1 MRGEHRGIIMKRIY
15 VTLDTEMD
23 NDSHWGKHF
32 PPKYTSITE
41 GIPQLLRPIWDKY
54 NVHPIYFVSP
64 EVLYYPPCVAIL
76 QEEIK
81 KGAVIGAH
89 LHPEYIQPER
99 IWGKEIENHTAKYP
113 CLDYPTALEKEKL
126 KNLTALIKEKLGVQ
140 PIWYR
145 AARFGADADTIEIL
159 RELGYKYD
167 SSVTPGINWVP
178 KGGPDHSKAPLTSY
192 PVAKNSLYEKAHTKE
207 TYSKI
212 IEKPVTIL
220 GKRWGIIG
228 RLLPDHWLFYR
239 WLRPT
244 HMTYWELRNIVRE
257 MFKLRVKE
265 GVMMFHSMEIMVDK
279 TPYVRTKWMQKYY
292 LWRLEKILQY
302 AEKKGYQF

>member
-1 MRGEHRGIIMKRIY
+1 MMKRIY

-23 NDSHWGKHF
+23 NDPHWGKHF

-76 QEEIK
+76 REEVQ
-81 KGAVIGAH
+81 KGAIIGAH

-99 IWGKEIENHTAKYP
+99 IWGKEIESHTAKYP
-113 CLDYPTALEKEKL
+113 CFDYSMELEKEKL
-126 KNLTALIKEKLGVQ
+126 RNLTALIKEKLGVQ

-145 AARFGADADTIEIL
+145 AAQFGADTDTIEIL

-167 SSVTPGINWVP
+167 SSVTSGINWAR
-178 KGGPDHSKAPLTSY
+178 KGGPDHSKAPHTSY
-192 PVAKNSLYEKAHTKE
+192 PIAKNSIYEKAHTRE
-207 TYSKI
+207 NYSKI

-257 MFKLRVKE
+257 MSKRGIKE
-265 GVMMFHSMEIMVDK
+265 GVMMFHSMEIMIDK
-279 TPYVRTKWMQKYY
+279 TPYVRCRWMQKYY

-302 AEKKGYQF
+302 ADKKGYHL